1 MFIYIIMGTVFFS
14 IFLLILSFGMPVVV
28 KRIPKSSISQ
38 LSYYTTTAKRG
49 KEEIPSFFERI
60 ILPVFTKIAS
70 LIKRVSPKG
79 IVESNRHKLA
89 LAGSTETFSVD
100 VYLAIKFL
108 FPVGFLF
115 LFILLAIF
123 FQLSLIVRIILL
135 ALITLS
141 YFFPD
146 IFIRSRIKN
155 RQLEIRKSLPN
166 ALDLLS
172 ISVEAGM
179 GFDIA
184 LARVANNIKGP
195 LGEEFKRMLHD
206 IQLGFTRKDAFR
218 NLNSRTDVQE
228 LSSFIVAMTQAEVF
242 GISVSKVLKVQ
253 ASEIRIKRRQ
263 LAEEAGIKTPV
274 KLVFPL
280 ILCIFPSLMTVIL
293 GPAVIRIYYTI
304 IEMVKP

>member
-28 KRIPKSSISQ
+28 KRNHKSSISQ

-79 IVESNRHKLA
+79 IVESNKHKLA

-115 LFILLAIF
+115 LSILLAIF
-123 FQLSLIVRIILL
+123 FQLSLVVRIILL
-135 ALITLS
+135 ALIPLS
-141 YFFPD
+141 YFLPD
-146 IFIRSRIKN
+146 IFLRSKIKS

-206 IQLGFTRKDAFR
+206 IQLGFSRKDAFR
-218 NLNSRTDVQE
+218 NLNNRTDVPE

-242 GISVSKVLKVQ
+242 GISISKVLKVQ
-253 ASEIRIKRRQ
+253 ASEMRTRRRQ
-263 LAEEAGIKTPV
+263 LAEETGIKAPV

-280 ILCIFPSLMTVIL
+280 ILCIFPSLLTVIL
-293 GPAVIRIYYTI
+293 GPAVIRVYYTI
-304 IEMVKP
+304 LEMIKR

>member
-1 MFIYIIMGTVFFS
+1 MGTVFFS

-28 KRIPKSSISQ
+28 KRTPKSSISQ

-89 LAGSTETFSVD
+89 LAGSAETFSVD

-135 ALITLS
+135 ALISLS

>member
-14 IFLLILSFGMPVVV
+14 IFLLMLAFGMPVVV
-28 KRIPKSSISQ
+28 KRTPKSSISQ

-49 KEEIPSFFERI
+49 KEEIPSSFERI

-115 LFILLAIF
+115 LSILLAIF
-123 FQLSLIVRIILL
+123 FQLSLIVRIIFL
-135 ALITLS
+135 ALIPLS
-141 YFFPD
+141 YFLPD

-206 IQLGFTRKDAFR
+206 IQLGFSRKEAFR
-218 NLNSRTDVQE
+218 NLNSRTDVPE

-242 GISVSKVLKVQ
+242 GISISKVLKVQ
-253 ASEIRIKRRQ
+253 ASEMRIRRRQ
-263 LAEEAGIKTPV
+263 LAEEAGIKAPV

-293 GPAVIRIYYTI
+293 GPAVIRVYYTI
-304 IEMVKP
+304 IEMIKP